1 MNKKISELIIN
12 SFEYYDNQN
21 YLYKKYLNQNGILDG
36 ENSVINFG
44 NETFKYELLGVF
56 DNQSNV
62 WIWSW
67 MIPLIDNEK
76 SNISKKLLNY
86 GLNIFPN
93 NENED
98 AIYLK
103 TQLLNSRFL
112 IEDSFQ
118 LEIHLALASYL
129 AKDNFRFLYPIIQY
143 LDNEKKRYITK
154 YFFIL

>member
-1 MNKKISELIIN
+1 MNKISELILN
-12 SFEYYDNQN
+12 SFEYYDSQN
-21 YLYKKYLNQNGILDG
+21 YLYKKYLNKNGILDG
-36 ENSVINFG
+36 ENSLINFG
-44 NETFKYELLGVF
+44 NENFKYELLGVF
-56 DNQSNV
+56 DNQTNV

-93 NENED
+93 NDNED

-112 IEDSFQ
+112 IEDNFQ

-129 AKDNFRFLYPIIQY
+129 AKDNFRFLYPIKQY
-143 LDNEKKRYITK
+143 LDDKKERYITK

>member
-1 MNKKISELIIN
+1 MNKISELILN
-12 SFEYYDNQN
+12 SFEYYDSQN
-21 YLYKKYLNQNGILDG
+21 YLYKKYLNQNGVLDG

-44 NETFKYELLGVF
+44 NEKFKYELLGVF
-56 DNQSNV
+56 DNQTNV

-93 NENED
+93 NDNED

-112 IEDSFQ
+112 IEDNFQ

-129 AKDNFRFLYPIIQY
+129 AKDNFRFLYPIKQY
-143 LDNEKKRYITK
+143 LDNKKERYITK